1 MLKKM
6 KPYSFSLSA
15 TAFQKKLLRWFDI
28 HGRKDLPW
36 QQNKNPYRVWISEVM
51 LQQTQVTT
59 VIPYYE
65 RFMEKFPDVE
75 KLAKADEDEVLHFW
89 AGLGYYHRAR
99 HLHSASKKIFF
110 ELHNQFPDTHDS
122 LQTLPG
128 VGRSTAAAILSLAYE
143 KPATILDGN
152 VKRVLSRLH
161 AIQDWNLDKT
171 LWEIA
176 EKYSAKNRTADYTQA
191 MMDLGATIC
200 IRGKPRCEQCPFK
213 KDCVAHRMG
222 IEKNLPLKKPSKKIP
237 VRTATFFMFRC
248 EDQIMLE
255 KRPPEGIWSGLFSFP
270 EEKGLLKPATV
281 KKICHDRFQ
290 QYALKIKCFDSFRH
304 TFTHFHLDILP
315 ILIDIKEPL
324 EKTGYFWYKLQQN
337 IPIGVPAP
345 VKKLLL
351 QLEIAS

>member
-1 MLKKM
+1 M
-6 KPYSFSLSA
+6 KQHSFSLSA
-15 TAFQKKLLRWFDI
+15 TTFQKKLLKWFDT

-36 QQNKNPYRVWISEVM
+36 QKNKNPYRVWISEVM

-75 KLAKADEDEVLHFW
+75 KLAKADENVVLHFW

-110 ELHNQFPDTHDS
+110 TLDNQFPDNLES

-128 VGRSTAAAILSLAYE
+128 VGRSTAAAILSLAFE

-161 AIQDWNLDKT
+161 AIDEWPLDKT

-176 EKYSAKNRTADYTQA
+176 EKYSAKKRPADYTQA

-200 IRGKPRCEQCPFK
+200 IRGKPRCERCPFVK
-213 KDCVAHRMG
+213 NCLAHLQG
-222 IEKNLPLKKPSKKIP
+222 IEKDLPLKKPTKKLP
-237 VRTATFFMFRC
+237 VKTVTFFIFRY
-248 EDQIMLE
+248 QNHIFLE
-255 KRPPEGIWSGLFSFP
+255 KRPASGIWSGLFSFP
-270 EEKGLLKPATV
+270 EESNLLTTSEI
-281 KKICHDRFQ
+281 KKICRKRFLCNP
-290 QYALKIKCFDSFRH
+290 AKIQCWDSFRH

-315 ILIDIKEPL
+315 AIIDLKESL
-324 EKTGYFWYKLQQN
+324 EKEAQFWYKLEQN
-337 IPIGVPAP
+337 LNIGVPAP
-345 VKKLLL
+345 VKKLIT
-351 QLEIAS
+351 QLETAS